1 MQKCCIILYIISNS
15 LLISGCRLISYMFL
29 FIFYFRFIYDD
40 VETLQN
46 RDIMSST
53 ISSLSAPAQVSVT
66 DSLKSRG
73 LHRSR
78 LATHRLASMQCSAKS
93 SAGRPVASGHAFY
106 DFLSRD
112 CLHLSLI
119 FTLVAIFISFSFTLT
134 FFSFSYIISYASRAR
149 VQAAVC
155 WLIV

>member
-1 MQKCCIILYIISNS
+1 MFNS
-15 LLISGCRLISYMFL
+15 LLVSGCRLISYMFL
-29 FIFYFRFIYDD
+29 FFFILRFINDD

-53 ISSLSAPAQVSVT
+53 ISSLLAPAQVSVT

-78 LATHRLASMQCSAKS
+78 LATHRLASLRCSAKF

-112 CLHLSLI
+112 CLHLNLI
-119 FTLVAIFISFSFTLT
+119 FTLIAVFFFILIHSH
-134 FFSFSYIISYASRAR
+134 FFSFSYFISYASRAH